1 MKDGDWGH
9 VEESFYNFD
18 GEGKSIDY
26 DEDEF
31 ESFEE
36 GDSEGCEFD
45 TKIDPAEI
53 SLYFGDEKIHFNL
66 IDESLYEFKDS
77 KYSKDDII
85 ELVKNFN
92 K

>member
-1 MKDGDWGH
+1 MKDEDWGH

-36 GDSEGCEFD
+36 GDSEECEFD
-45 TKIDPAEI
+45 TKVDPAEI
-53 SLYFGDEKIHFNL
+53 SLYFGDEEIK
-66 IDESLYEFKDS
+66 FK
-77 KYSKDDII
+77 
-85 ELVKNFN
+85 E
-92 K
+92 